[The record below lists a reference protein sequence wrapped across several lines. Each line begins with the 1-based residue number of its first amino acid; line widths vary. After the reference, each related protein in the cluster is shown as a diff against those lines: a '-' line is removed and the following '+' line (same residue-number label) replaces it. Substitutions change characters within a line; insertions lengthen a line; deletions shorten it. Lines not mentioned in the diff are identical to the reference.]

1 MVQELPQH
9 SYYLILLT
17 NPNITIVV
25 NKKQWTVQH
34 RGVSNIN
41 CSTVVL
47 SLVFAAFHNQYLV
60 LTMRKFM
67 QIKFANY
74 CFLLSI
80 LQCTVSVGRFLRVHE
95 CLFQYKNNVVNFKRI
110 IRDIF
115 IHLQYNAPCT
125 CNVVSPPNLV
135 NIMLLFSI
143 IHVQAKTVKFE
154 NSVPLRNLQGWAH
167 SFWQKQCRIKSL
179 FFHFE
184 EHCFYCSC
192 SLLHK
197 LIFAGYCSDVIFR
210 KKKGHIA
217 ALVCFLCG
225 VGPLSRQGST
235 HQKNRLF
242 YLPLSQ
248 FYM

>member
-1 MVQELPQH
+1 
-9 SYYLILLT
+9 
-17 NPNITIVV
+17 
-25 NKKQWTVQH
+25 
-34 RGVSNIN
+34 
-41 CSTVVL
+41 
-47 SLVFAAFHNQYLV
+47 
-60 LTMRKFM
+60 M

-74 CFLLSI
+74 CFLLSV
-80 LQCTVSVGRFLRVHE
+80 LQCTVSMGRFLRVHE

-154 NSVPLRNLQGWAH
+154 NSVRLRNLQGWAH

-210 KKKGHIA
+210 KKRPHSCTCMLSLWRGTFKQTRFYS
-217 ALVCFLCG
+217 LEKSSFLRPPFLASDTCK
-225 VGPLSRQGST
+225 VLHVIWVLLKFFHVYRNLDKLRLHQSGPL
-235 HQKNRLF
+235 
-242 YLPLSQ
+242 
-248 FYM
+248 